1 MCPQGQVESR
11 VLNYAKE
18 SGGAVDACVAKPG
31 LIDAPG
37 RTGLMMKAVQSV
49 GRSLIGLPTV
59 DVSEI
64 AAALLD
70 QAIKGI
76 EKDTLLNE
84 DLIRIGQKVFADRQK
99 GLAERT

>member
-1 MCPQGQVESR
+1 MCGEAWV
-11 VLNYAKE
+11 
-18 SGGAVDACVAKPG
+18 
-31 LIDAPG
+31 IDTPD
-37 RTGLMMKAVQSV
+37 RTELMMKAVQTV
-49 GRSLIGLPTV
+49 GRSLCTV

-84 DLIRIGQKVFADRQK
+84 DLIRIGQKADQRK
-99 GLAERT
+99 GEERAAMDQDL

>member
-1 MCPQGQVESR
+1 M
-11 VLNYAKE
+11 
-18 SGGAVDACVAKPG
+18 
-31 LIDAPG
+31 IDTPG
-37 RTGLMMKAVQSV
+37 RTGLMMKAVQTV
-49 GRSLIGLPTV
+49 GRSIIGLPTV
-59 DVSEI
+59 DVSEV

-70 QAIKGI
+70 QAIKGL